1 MYLCRKLKNMIKFI
15 LDLFGYVP
23 VKKETYNAIRRVLKY
38 SFDDIDYQY
47 NGLTRTEK
55 KLLTEEEFS
64 NLINIAKK

>member
-1 MYLCRKLKNMIKFI
+1 MIKFI
-15 LDLFGYVP
+15 LGLFGYVP

>member
-1 MYLCRKLKNMIKFI
+1 MIKFI
-15 LDLFGYVP
+15 LGLFGYVP

-47 NGLTRTEK
+47 NGLTRIEK

-64 NLINIAKK
+64 NLINITKK